1 MGRLK
6 CRLFPPVALWR
17 YNRKRIYLDMIVF
30 FNQECDASRVKSLA
44 APSTPDGFFVN
55 ESRVINLLLGCIR
68 VHLRKIRLWEP
79 QFCIITTSKKHVAA
93 RLQSKQDRQSWR
105 ILQKDLLQPCEVQWR
120 FGCHYRRQN
129 HKRQTKAPFQSNQAN
144 PTEGGKPQGARE
156 DQPPFF

>member
-44 APSTPDGFFVN
+44 APSTPEGFFVN

-68 VHLRKIRLWEP
+68 VHLRKIRL
-79 QFCIITTSKKHVAA
+79 
-93 RLQSKQDRQSWR
+93 
-105 ILQKDLLQPCEVQWR
+105 
-120 FGCHYRRQN
+120 
-129 HKRQTKAPFQSNQAN
+129 
-144 PTEGGKPQGARE
+144 
-156 DQPPFF
+156 